1 MGKEHSGGNI
11 PTSSARYCGSIAGE
25 MNERHDLPSPRLRAR
40 DAEIASALPA
50 DLDSLPRLRGFRLR
64 GMGMTRLET
73 FIDAAFAFAISMLV
87 IAAQQIPDN
96 IQTLLA
102 AFKNVPTF
110 VCSIAVLAIFWRGH
124 WLWSRRYGVE
134 DSVSILISW
143 GLIVTILIFI
153 YPLKAIFGA
162 MWNFISNG
170 QVGQPFS
177 LHTTEAQARTIF
189 AIYALGLIAIS
200 AEILLLYLRAWQL
213 REPLRLNARERLMTR
228 GELTGWSIPVC
239 VGLVSLVFS
248 FTLPIEQI
256 AWCGWVYFLMAIM
269 VRVHWFWHGRRLKAV
284 HERCLS
290 PKAPPLSDGM

>member
-1 MGKEHSGGNI
+1 MMK
-11 PTSSARYCGSIAGE
+11 E
-25 MNERHDLPSPRLRAR
+25 MNPRHDDIS
-40 DAEIASALPA
+40 SALPA
-50 DLDSLPRLRGFRLR
+50 DLDALPRLRGFRLR
-64 GMGMTRLET
+64 GIEMTRLET

-96 IQTLLA
+96 IVALLA

-110 VCSIAVLAIFWRGH
+110 ICSIAVLGIFWRGH
-124 WLWSRRYGVE
+124 WLWSRRYGLE
-134 DSVSILISW
+134 DSASILISW
-143 GLIVTILIFI
+143 AMIVTILIFI

-162 MWNFISNG
+162 MWYLLSSG

-200 AEILLLYLRAWQL
+200 AEILLLNLRAWQL

-228 GELTGWSIPVC
+228 GELTGWSIPVS
-239 VGLVSLVFS
+239 VGFVSLVFS

-256 AWCGWVYFLMAIM
+256 AWCGWVYFLMAIIL
-269 VRVHWFWHGRRLKAV
+269 RVHWFWHRRRLKA
-284 HERCLS
+284 LQGGS
-290 PKAPPLSDGM
+290 